1 MASKTKLEL
10 AKVYLVVLQS
20 IADFEADP
28 KRILTPEKLSLARDY
43 LANLQ
48 AITKTT
54 KWRLPEQ
61 PHEGGEIC

>member
-10 AKVYLVVLQS
+10 AKDYLEVLQS

-28 KRILTPEKLSLARDY
+28 TRILTPEKLSLARDY

-48 AITKTT
+48 AITKTA